1 VTALVDVL
9 FLLIGIA
16 LGAFVMYTRQ
26 RGERSA
32 IDALVERAKSDLHE
46 STTHRLSEFDRMVR
60 EIETKRSED
69 SGALR
74 AQLEQ
79 LLSRADKIETAAN
92 ALSNQTS
99 TLVTALRSPTTRGKW
114 GEIQLRNVVEKAG
127 MLAHC
132 DFDEQQTVAFE
143 GGRGRP
149 DMTIRLPGDR
159 HVFVDAKAPTDALQA
174 ALEAHDDESRREL
187 VKRHA
192 RALQDHVDALAKRN
206 YQTHEGSADFVI
218 MFVPGEAFLSAACTE
233 NPMLIE
239 YALDKGVLIAGPL
252 SLISLLRSFAMGW
265 QAVKQEE
272 NAKRIA
278 ALGRELYERTA
289 RFADKLV
296 NVGRNLERSVSAYNE
311 AIGSYE
317 SRLLPQGR
325 KLKDEAAITGDEL
338 PEPSVIDLAPRAVTA
353 LDAEPRD
360 PRAKRKPAEPNLFQ
374 NHNDQAG

>member
-1 VTALVDVL
+1 
-9 FLLIGIA
+9 
-16 LGAFVMYTRQ
+16 M
-26 RGERSA
+26 EN
-32 IDALVERAKSDLHE
+32 
-46 STTHRLSEFDRMVR
+46 
-60 EIETKRSED
+60 KRSED

-79 LLSRADKIETAAN
+79 LLGRADKIETAAN

-127 MLAHC
+127 MLAYC
-132 DFDEQQTVAFE
+132 DFDEQQTIEFE
-143 GGRGRP
+143 AGRGRP
-149 DMTIRLPGDR
+149 DMTIKLPGNR
-159 HVFVDAKAPTDALQA
+159 RVFVDAKAPTDALQA
-174 ALEAHDDESRREL
+174 ALESADDDARRAL

-192 RALQDHVDALAKRN
+192 RALQDHVDALSKRN
-206 YQTHEGSADFVI
+206 YQSSEGSADFVV

-239 YALDKGVLIAGPL
+239 YALDRSVLIAGPL
-252 SLISLLRSFAMGW
+252 SLIPLLRSFAMGW

-278 ALGRELYERTA
+278 MLGRELYERTA
-289 RFADKLV
+289 RFADRLV
-296 NVGRNLERSVSAYNE
+296 NLGRHLERSVGAYNE
-311 AIGSYE
+311 AVGTYE

-325 KLKDEAAITGDEL
+325 KLKDESAIGGEDL
-338 PEPSVIDLAPRAVTA
+338 PEPGVIDLAPRTVTA

-360 PRAKRKPAEPNLFQ
+360 RRATRAPAEPNLFQ
-374 NHNDQAG
+374 NQNDQAG